1 MFGLWVA
8 LSGALGLAMM
18 LSLGRWGRE
27 RRPRLL
33 YRLAFLCL
41 LSAGVTMSACG
52 GGNSGGGGGGTQA
65 GTYNLTVTGTFTS
78 GLTNLTH
85 KTNLT
90 LVVQ

>member
-1 MFGLWVA
+1 
-8 LSGALGLAMM
+8 
-18 LSLGRWGRE
+18 
-27 RRPRLL
+27 
-33 YRLAFLCL
+33 
-41 LSAGVTMSACG
+41 MSACG